1 MSRKIKYSKGEK
13 KKQRWNL
20 RVGTMEN
27 ANRLLGSRIE
37 MFSNREISV
46 EGCEGVLEYNDCYL
60 KLNLNKGALI
70 IFGSEMDIT
79 AFEGRSIT
87 VSGKISS
94 IEFCV

>member
-1 MSRKIKYSKGEK
+1 MSRKINYSKGEK

-20 RVGTMEN
+20 KVGAMEN
-27 ANRLLGSRIE
+27 AQKILGSRIE
-37 MFSNREISV
+37 MFSNREISI

-70 IFGSEMDIT
+70 IFGTGLDIS